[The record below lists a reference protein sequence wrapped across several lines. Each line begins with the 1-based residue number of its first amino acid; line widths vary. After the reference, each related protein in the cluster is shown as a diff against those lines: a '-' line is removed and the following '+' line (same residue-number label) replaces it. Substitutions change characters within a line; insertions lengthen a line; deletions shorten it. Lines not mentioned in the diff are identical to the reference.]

1 MKPKSADTA
10 SIGGPIEAPGR
21 PIDAEGGPI
30 GAEDR
35 SIGAEDRSVGAKGG
49 SIGAEDN
56 SIEAAGGPVQ
66 ALFPSAPE
74 RRRIDDYLT
83 RELAQAQER
92 VAAGSATPT
101 LDMGAFRRELDGFDF
116 TEPRPLSEL
125 LAWSVGMLEHGVVHL
140 THPRYFGLFN
150 PSPSFPAQCA
160 DRIVGSFNP
169 QVASSATSPAAVALE
184 AHVIRKVAQRAGLP
198 ASAGGHFTSG
208 GSEANY
214 TAMLCALTRAHLKFA
229 TEGAR
234 AFSGPPVFYTSR
246 ECHRSWVKIAH
257 QAGIGRSAA
266 RLVETDGSGRMST
279 AALTGAIAAD
289 LADGCVP
296 VMIVASA
303 GTTNAGMID
312 PLPQCAEI
320 ARRHGLWYH
329 VDAAWGGAMI
339 ASTKLRGVLTGLE
352 QADSAT
358 IDAHKWFATTMGCG
372 MILVRDAATLST
384 VFQVAASYMPSHEPS
399 IDPYMNSAQWSR
411 RFLGLRL
418 FLSLATAGWSGHAA
432 HIERAVDQTAIIRR
446 GLEARGWSV
455 INDSPLAVLSAI
467 PPAALG
473 SPGTV
478 VERVLKSGS
487 AWVSLARFE
496 ERDVVRICVTH
507 GETSEEDLSIL
518 IEALTR
524 M

>member
-1 MKPKSADTA
+1 MKPAFSHAA
-10 SIGGPIEAPGR
+10 EIRGPTE
-21 PIDAEGGPI
+21 
-30 GAEDR
+30 
-35 SIGAEDRSVGAKGG
+35 
-49 SIGAEDN
+49 
-56 SIEAAGGPVQ
+56 
-66 ALFPSAPE
+66 ALFPPWPE
-74 RRRIDDYLT
+74 RQRIDDYLT
-83 RELAQAQER
+83 RELARAQAR

-101 LDMGAFRRELDGFDF
+101 IDMDALRRELAGFDF
-116 TEPRPLSEL
+116 TVPRPLPAL
-125 LAWSVGMLEHGVVHL
+125 LDWSVGMLEHGVVHL

-160 DRIVGSFNP
+160 DRIAGSFNP

-184 AHVIRKVAQRAGLP
+184 AHVIRMVAQRAGLP
-198 ASAGGHFTSG
+198 AQSGGHFTSG

-214 TAMLCALTRAHLKFA
+214 TAMLCALTRAHPQFA
-229 TEGAR
+229 ANGAR
-234 AFSGPPVFYTSR
+234 AFAGPPVFYTSK

-266 RLVETDGSGRMST
+266 RLVATDGSGRMAT
-279 AALTGAIAAD
+279 AALVAAIAAD
-289 LADGCVP
+289 LSSGCMP
-296 VMIVASA
+296 FLIVASA

-312 PLPQCAEI
+312 PLSDCADI
-320 ARRHGLWYH
+320 AQRHGLWYH

-339 ASTKLRGVLTGLE
+339 ASDKLRGVLAGLE
-352 QADSAT
+352 RADSAT

-372 MILVRDAATLST
+372 MFLARDAGALSA
-384 VFQVAASYMPSHEPS
+384 VFQVAASYMPSHELS
-399 IDPYMNSAQWSR
+399 VDPYMNSAQWSR

-418 FLSLATAGWSGHAA
+418 FLSLASAGWAGHAA
-432 HIERAVDQTAIIRR
+432 HIERAVEQTARIRQ

-455 INDSPLAVLSAI
+455 VNDSPFAVLAAVP
-467 PPAALG
+467 PPAQG
-473 SPGTV
+473 SPRTI
-478 VERVLKSGS
+478 VERVLKSGR

-524 M
+524 T